1 MFSFPHMSR
10 ILFCDFCSDED
21 VGASRKPP
29 SPLPGG
35 RVQSRWG
42 ATVGQ
47 GPGGALGRHH
57 LLSSGVVVTLTTPS
71 LQPGDVAGQVGQL
84 SLFAACR
91 GHSGRAQRHFPEQG
105 GGETPRNVVSICS
118 TVNPPLPLGNHR
130 VGVWPIGGRPPLQGG
145 QGQWLSAPAGFAR
158 VLRCST
164 EYKLPAVGAMPGH
177 SPGLEHSPSNQGRG
191 ELRPA
196 AFAPELCE
204 PSSSGRSELPSG
216 GSINKPALC
225 LSVSESCRVFL
236 RRRSASRLWA
246 SCRLQPAGPAR
257 SSR

>member
-1 MFSFPHMSR
+1 MFSFPHVSR

-118 TVNPPLPLGNHR
+118 TVNPAPPLGQ
-130 VGVWPIGGRPPLQGG
+130 P
-145 QGQWLSAPAGFAR
+145 
-158 VLRCST
+158 
-164 EYKLPAVGAMPGH
+164 
-177 SPGLEHSPSNQGRG
+177 QGRG
-191 ELRPA
+191 LAHRRPA
-196 AFAPELCE
+196 A
-204 PSSSGRSELPSG
+204 
-216 GSINKPALC
+216 
-225 LSVSESCRVFL
+225 
-236 RRRSASRLWA
+236 SAGW
-246 SCRLQPAGPAR
+246 AGPVVICPGR
-257 SSR
+257 LCSCPEMQH

>member
-1 MFSFPHMSR
+1 MRTQGLRENPH
-10 ILFCDFCSDED
+10 
-21 VGASRKPP
+21 PP
-29 SPLPGG
+29 SLGGESSPGG
-35 RVQSRWG
+35 KPQLGRGQEELWG
-42 ATVGQ
+42 ATIFCPQ
-47 GPGGALGRHH
+47 GWL
-57 LLSSGVVVTLTTPS
+57 TLTTPS
-71 LQPGDVAGQVGQL
+71 LQSGDVAGQVGQL

-91 GHSGRAQRHFPEQG
+91 GHSGHAQCHFPEQG

-118 TVNPPLPLGNHR
+118 TVNPPPLGNHR

>member
-1 MFSFPHMSR
+1 MGSHSWAGARRSFGAPPSSVLR
-10 ILFCDFCSDED
+10 GGCDFDDALVTAWRCGRAGGPAVPLRSLQ
-21 VGASRKPP
+21 GSQWPCATSFSRAGRRRDPP
-29 SPLPGG
+29 ECGL
-35 RVQSRWG
+35 
-42 ATVGQ
+42 
-47 GPGGALGRHH
+47 H
-57 LLSSGVVVTLTTPS
+57 LLYS
-71 LQPGDVAGQVGQL
+71 
-84 SLFAACR
+84 
-91 GHSGRAQRHFPEQG
+91 E
-105 GGETPRNVVSICS
+105 
-118 TVNPPLPLGNHR
+118 PPPPLGNHR